1 MSFHGEIPF
10 SITDDRHIDVDF
22 GSGFQPVKMVQMEK
36 ISSGFFSRIS
46 HMPPCQQKAVSVK
59 ISAECEDIRSVKR
72 EAGSEIEMEQ
82 VQ

>member
-1 MSFHGEIPF
+1 
-10 SITDDRHIDVDF
+10 
-22 GSGFQPVKMVQMEK
+22 MEK

-72 EAGSEIEMEQ
+72 EAGSKIEMEQ
-82 VQ
+82 IQ